1 MSTEKVAQLTFQNTE
16 FNSACIVCLCGSERV
31 CAWSERVCACVGCG
45 FVSVCVC
52 VWRGAPVIMSCC
64 FSMEQLCEPPAAS
77 KQGTDCLATVL
88 SLANFPPPPTN
99 RAGHSRGS
107 AGGGGEKHNREK
119 ERTERL
125 VRKFAVKKHEKSWRD
140 ISSCF
145 QQRVIRRRKQNDS
158 YILIILR
165 RQHFLKL

>member
-1 MSTEKVAQLTFQNTE
+1 MSTEKVAQLTFQTTE

-31 CAWSERVCACVGCG
+31 CAWSERVCACVGVCLCACVY
-45 FVSVCVC
+45 VS
-52 VWRGAPVIMSCC
+52 GEGPLL
-64 FSMEQLCEPPAAS
+64 LCPAAFQWNS
-77 KQGTDCLATVL
+77 CVSLQPPPNKVQTAWQLSSHWPTFHLLRPIVQATVEEVQ
-88 SLANFPPPPTN
+88 
-99 RAGHSRGS
+99 
-107 AGGGGEKHNREK
+107 GGGEKHNREK

>member
-1 MSTEKVAQLTFQNTE
+1 MSTEKVAQLTFQTTD
-16 FNSACIVCLCGSERV
+16 FSSACIVCLCGSKHV
-31 CAWSERVCACVGCG
+31 CV
-45 FVSVCVC
+45 FVC

-99 RAGHSRGS
+99 RAGHMSRKRT
-107 AGGGGEKHNREK
+107 GGEKHNTEK

-158 YILIILR
+158 TY
-165 RQHFLKL
+165 